1 MNKTTGN
8 QEILFYLPLTLKS
21 IYWFINEMK
30 WFVTDL
36 IHIDLIYRIYIIQ
49 DLLKQ
54 FNPMF
59 NFCCL
64 KKKHAPSTYQR
75 PGYLFENYI
84 FSYIYYRKN
93 NKLMTPLFPV
103 WSLHY
108 DDTCLCRFVGWLVPH
123 ILPVYDFFIIDI
135 FLSVKK

>member
-1 MNKTTGN
+1 
-8 QEILFYLPLTLKS
+8 
-21 IYWFINEMK
+21 MK

-64 KKKHAPSTYQR
+64 KKNMHQARINDRGTFLKTTFF
-75 PGYLFENYI
+75 LI
-84 FSYIYYRKN
+84 
-93 NKLMTPLFPV
+93 
-103 WSLHY
+103 
-108 DDTCLCRFVGWLVPH
+108 
-123 ILPVYDFFIIDI
+123 FIIEKI
-135 FLSVKK
+135 TN